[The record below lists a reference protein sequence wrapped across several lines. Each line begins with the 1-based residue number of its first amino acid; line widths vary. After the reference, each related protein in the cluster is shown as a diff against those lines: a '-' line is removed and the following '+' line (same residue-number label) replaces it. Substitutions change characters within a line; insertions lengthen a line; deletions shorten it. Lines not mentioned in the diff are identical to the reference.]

1 MLKLL
6 KVASPPAPVVTVNVP
21 PNAAVPP
28 ARLIVTAA
36 PLTGLPPP
44 SSSFITTAGVIG
56 APAGA
61 FVGCWIKLI
70 WLAPLAML
78 VSAKLA
84 LPETP
89 DTVAVMT

>member
-1 MLKLL
+1 M
-6 KVASPPAPVVTVNVP
+6 PPFPLQTHGDRG
-21 PNAAVPP
+21 AANG
-28 ARLIVTAA
+28 IAA
-36 PLTGLPPP
+36 AIQQFT
-44 SSSFITTAGVIG
+44 TTAGVIG

-70 WLAPLAML
+70 WLAPLATF

-89 DTVAVMT
+89 DAVAVTT